1 MTTTEFNAYKS
12 AHPEVAYELE
22 ERAAIVEEG
31 CRVTRENAEEMAVK
45 MMEKQ

>member
-1 MTTTEFNAYKS
+1 MTTTEFQSYKS
-12 AHPEVAYELE
+12 AHPEVAYDLE

-31 CRVTRENAEEMAVK
+31 CRVTREKAEDMAVK